1 MLQAPGAIARQ
12 PGFSKDKQR
21 RSSENAIRG
30 PAVQSPLFGA
40 SHKVSNVPVKL
51 SERLPGPGSAA
62 PTRPGAAAGTPGR
75 RAPGLV
81 RQRSRSADGS
91 SYQPQAQNSR
101 SPSISGNEPL
111 DLAKKASV
119 ASPSSGH
126 NAPHCRAD
134 QGLEAGKQGMKL
146 SPEVAGAKLPC
157 SPFSGGVAS
166 SGESPAA
173 WPAASA
179 AARQPSGRPP
189 LARKPL
195 PRQRSISLDG
205 AAALLRFGAV
215 TRSDPLPSQVQGREL
230 AAPLGHK
237 RPAERE
243 NAPEPL
249 YRQRSYSVGSHNTA
263 VVPSAAGRP
272 AGAAASP
279 QLPSA
284 SRRLEVSQ
292 ADQGRAN
299 PAQVNSLEQLP
310 KGPRVTAGRGLM
322 RHRSIS
328 ADGAVA
334 DPRRRAQDEGSRRSA
349 AFRDA
354 TPAFTSE
361 QR

>member
-30 PAVQSPLFGA
+30 PAVQSPLSA
-40 SHKVSNVPVKL
+40 VSHKVSNVPAKL
-51 SERLPGPGSAA
+51 SERLPRPGSAA
-62 PTRPGAAAGTPGR
+62 PTRPDAAAGTPGR

-91 SYQPQAQNSR
+91 SYQPQVQPSR
-101 SPSISGNEPL
+101 SPRIPGSNSREVATKTPVAIS
-111 DLAKKASV
+111 S
-119 ASPSSGH
+119 SPRDDSQSAA
-126 NAPHCRAD
+126 N

-146 SPEVAGAKLPC
+146 SPGVAGAKLPC
-157 SPFSGGVAS
+157 SPFSGGVA

-205 AAALLRFGAV
+205 AAALVRFGAV

-243 NAPEPL
+243 NTPEPL
-249 YRQRSYSVGSHNTA
+249 YRQRSYSVGSLHTSA
-263 VVPSAAGRP
+263 VPSAAGRP

-299 PAQVNSLEQLP
+299 PAQFNSLEQLP
-310 KGPRVTAGRGLM
+310 KGPRATAGRGLM

-334 DPRRRAQDEGSRRSA
+334 DPRRRAQDEGSRRSPA
-349 AFRDA
+349 LRDA
-354 TPAFTSE
+354 TPAFTLE